1 MSKIALF
8 KTKSFQITFLIALA
22 VGIGIAIA
30 VDTDNDGMSDVYE
43 NFFVTTQ
50 VHATCELSSLELSQT
65 LALSRTKNKF
75 IFIWAQIE

>member
-1 MSKIALF
+1 MPCSSPILSAYWRAFVK
-8 KTKSFQITFLIALA
+8 K
-22 VGIGIAIA
+22 
-30 VDTDNDGMSDVYE
+30 E
-43 NFFVTTQ
+43 VTTQ

>member
-1 MSKIALF
+1 MPEELSPNLKELTEKAEQGDADAQFEL
-8 KTKSFQITFLIALA
+8 
-22 VGIGIAIA
+22 GILNI
-30 VDTDNDGMSDVYE
+30 Y
-43 NFFVTTQ
+43 VTTQ

>member
-1 MSKIALF
+1 M
-8 KTKSFQITFLIALA
+8 
-22 VGIGIAIA
+22 
-30 VDTDNDGMSDVYE
+30 
-43 NFFVTTQ
+43 VTTQ